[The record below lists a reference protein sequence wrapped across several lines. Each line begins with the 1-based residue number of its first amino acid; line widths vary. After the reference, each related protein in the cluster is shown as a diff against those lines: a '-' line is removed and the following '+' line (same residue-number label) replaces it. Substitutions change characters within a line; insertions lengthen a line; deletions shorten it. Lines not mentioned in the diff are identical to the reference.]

1 MSQYLLFIPILFP
14 VLTAFII
21 RLLNLSKKQK
31 EPLYLTTVIINSII
45 TILLLIFV
53 KDGEAHIITL
63 N

>member
-45 TILLLIFV
+45 TILLFIFV
-53 KDGEAHIITL
+53 
-63 N
+63 